1 MRGGLARF
9 VRARYIVEGVSQQTR
24 RLLLVLTGLAG
35 IEAGLWEASQLARDI
50 IDEAQGKC
58 DYLSCT
64 NSWTLPSL
72 AGALVLVTAGAA
84 LVTWSV
90 FLGRRHPADAA
101 AKEHPDPT

>member
-1 MRGGLARF
+1 MPCG
-9 VRARYIVEGVSQQTR
+9 ARYIVTGVNQQTR

-35 IEAGLWEASQLARDI
+35 VGAGLWEVSQLARAVFH
-50 IDEAQGKC
+50 EVQGKC
-58 DYLSCT
+58 DYMSCT

-90 FLGRRHPADAA
+90 FFDGRHPSDAA
-101 AKEHPDPT
+101 AKGPPDLS